1 MSKTT
6 KLDLK
11 AVNQMDRAAFVQALG
26 HTFEHSPWVAEHAWD
41 ARPFENIAEL
51 HQAMTKVVKSAPRDK
66 QLALLNA
73 HPDLAGKEAEKGTMT
88 DASVAEQA
96 GAGLNALTKEE
107 VGKITR
113 LNADYKA
120 KHGFPFIACVRH
132 YTKAGIFYEFERRVG
147 NDSETELRTDLEQ
160 IFAITK
166 LRLNALFGTN

>member
-6 KLDLK
+6 ELALK

-26 HTFEHSPWVAEHAWD
+26 HTFEHSPWIAERAWD
-41 ARPFENIAEL
+41 ARPFESIAEL
-51 HQAMTKVVKSAPRDK
+51 HQAMAKVVKSAPRDK

-73 HPDLAGKEAEKGTMT
+73 HPDLAGKEAQTGTMT
-88 DASVAEQA
+88 DDSVVEQKS
-96 GAGLNALTKEE
+96 AGLNALTKEE
-107 VGKITR
+107 MARITR
-113 LNADYKA
+113 LNSEYKA

-132 YTKAGIFYEFERRVG
+132 YSKEGIFYEFERRVG